1 MGGEWSGEGRW
12 VEERE
17 NKAKYGGVWGGMVR
31 GWSVGGMVGVSMGA
45 DIFARVV
52 SCPDPTWLT
61 RGEGVWC
68 HKSKSLGQWKY

>member
-1 MGGEWSGEGRW
+1 MECGEVWWSVGR
-12 VEERE
+12 
-17 NKAKYGGVWGGMVR
+17 YGGVWGGMV
-31 GWSVGGMVGVSMGA
+31 GVSMGPG
-45 DIFARVV
+45 IFARVV